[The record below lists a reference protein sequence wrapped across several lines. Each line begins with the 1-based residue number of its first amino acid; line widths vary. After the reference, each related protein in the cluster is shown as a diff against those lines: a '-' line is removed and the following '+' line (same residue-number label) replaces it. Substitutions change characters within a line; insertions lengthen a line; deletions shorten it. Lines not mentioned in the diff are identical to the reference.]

1 MNKTKNLENKIEKKN
16 LTVPKKIILKN
27 KKNVLN
33 GKGPAV
39 LAKFAASALPQLLQ
53 TGSEF
58 FKEYKSQQ
66 DLKKKS
72 SGQCPC
78 CKRIF
83 N

>member
-1 MNKTKNLENKIEKKN
+1 MNKTKKLENKIEKKN
-16 LTVPKKIILKN
+16 FPKKSILKN
-27 KKNVLN
+27 KKKVLN

-66 DLKKKS
+66 D
-72 SGQCPC
+72 
-78 CKRIF
+78 F
-83 N
+83 

>member
-1 MNKTKNLENKIEKKN
+1 MNKTKNSENIIRKKN
-16 LTVPKKIILKN
+16 FPKKGILKN
-27 KKNVLN
+27 KRNVLN

-66 DLKKKS
+66 DLKKK
-72 SGQCPC
+72 
-78 CKRIF
+78 IF
-83 N
+83 RSMPLL

>member
-1 MNKTKNLENKIEKKN
+1 MNKTKNSEKKIENKN
-16 LTVPKKIILKN
+16 FPKKGILKN
-27 KKNVLN
+27 KRNVLN

-66 DLKKKS
+66 DQKKKS